1 MGQNEGKLWCSTR
14 TDVNGNHMTGE
25 GHYGFCPGLCI
36 MHVDFVIDPR
46 IGGPSTEV
54 NDSRIKFE
62 EIEEDEQVIFI
73 DEDRRPSKYAK

>member
-1 MGQNEGKLWCSTR
+1 
-14 TDVNGNHMTGE
+14 
-25 GHYGFCPGLCI
+25 
-36 MHVDFVIDPR
+36 MHVHFVIDPR

-73 DEDRRPSKYAK
+73 DEDRRPSKDAK